1 MLLWVGQA
9 RAQSSGPLDF
19 LGNIFGGS
27 SSKASQTPQAVPTPP
42 ASASG
47 GPQPWS
53 GEDGASGHPLMTAS
67 AIREAAAN
75 FDNCIASMWPD
86 AARRNIS
93 QDSFARLSA
102 GLAPDLRIMDL
113 MDSQPEFTKSIW
125 DYLDILVNDNR
136 LAKGREILAKYKVQ
150 FDATEKA
157 YGVDRHVIAAI
168 WGIESNYS
176 TQIGDRSVLQSTAT
190 LACIGRRQKYF
201 RDEFLSA
208 LEILHHG
215 DLRPEQMRGSWAG
228 AFGPTQFMPTAFKRY
243 AVDAD
248 GDGRRDVVDNPA
260 DLIASTANNLKK
272 DGWQTG
278 KGWGYEVVVPKGF
291 NYMLADRARSMT
303 FAQWEHL
310 GITRANGQPFPAS
323 TDKAYLLAPA
333 GAEGPGFLML
343 QNFRVIMK
351 YNPAEAYALAIGHF
365 ADRLRGGPPF
375 VQAWPRQEREL
386 SRAERL
392 ELQQLL
398 AQRGFYRGTPDGQF
412 GGETREALR
421 GFQASVG
428 APADG
433 FASSEVL
440 ERLRG
445 R

>member
-1 MLLWVGQA
+1 MVRRTETLAKQRTGAIILAAALLLCGEA
-9 RAQSSGPLDF
+9 RAQSSGGGLSNLF
-19 LGNIFGGS
+19 GNIFSGQKSGT
-27 SSKASQTPQAVPTPP
+27 APQPQATP
-42 ASASG
+42 
-47 GPQPWS
+47 GPDGSPPPWS

-67 AIREAAAN
+67 AIRQAAAN
-75 FDNCIASMWPD
+75 FDNCVASMWPD

-93 QDSFARLSA
+93 QENFQRFTA
-102 GLAPDLRIMDL
+102 GLQPDLRIMDL

-136 LAKGREILAKYKVQ
+136 LAKGREVLTKYKAQ

-157 YGVDRHVIAAI
+157 YGVDRYAIAAI

-176 TQIGDRSVLQSTAT
+176 TQMGDRSVLQSTAT
-190 LACIGRRQKYF
+190 LSCIGRRQAYF
-201 RDEFLSA
+201 KDEFLSA
-208 LEILHHG
+208 LEILNRG
-215 DLRPEQMRGSWAG
+215 DLKPEQMRGSWAG

-248 GDGRRDVVDNPA
+248 GDGRRDVVDDPA

-278 KGWGYEVVVPKGF
+278 QTWGYEVVVPQGF
-291 NYMLADRARSMT
+291 NYMLADRAKAMT
-303 FAQWEHL
+303 IAQWEHL
-310 GITRANGQPFPAS
+310 GLKRAGTQPFPHP
-323 TDKAYLLAPA
+323 TEKAYLLAPA

-365 ADRLRGGPPF
+365 ADRLRGGAPF
-375 VQAWPRQEREL
+375 VQP
-386 SRAERL
+386 
-392 ELQQLL
+392 
-398 AQRGFYRGTPDGQF
+398 
-412 GGETREALR
+412 
-421 GFQASVG
+421 QASIG

-433 FASSEVL
+433 FASSDVL